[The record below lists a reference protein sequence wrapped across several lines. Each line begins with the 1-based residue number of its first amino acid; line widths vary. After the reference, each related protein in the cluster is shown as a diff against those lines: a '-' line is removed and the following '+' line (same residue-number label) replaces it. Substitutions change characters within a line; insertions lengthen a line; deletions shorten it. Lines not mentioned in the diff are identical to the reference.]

1 LNGEKFP
8 IAPLYSG
15 AISTRDTSPRRSRP
29 STLAPLFNFPLI
41 QSPNPHITILQNQES
56 SESRIFA
63 LVICIIN
70 TWSNPS
76 TSCRACPTNAE
87 NLEMRPIP
95 SKLSRAPPPTAC
107 SARLRRGSAKD
118 GPSLSEMQRKVEK
131 TMKYRMGRRFSAREV
146 GRRRRGLRI
155 SRPRLPDGKRARIK
169 SRRHLNHILATPTSP
184 LKSGNEGRREHP
196 TGALQRRRC
205 GSLST
210 A

>member
-1 LNGEKFP
+1 MSCHCLKINWFCCNLTKAGDHLNGEKFP

-29 STLAPLFNFPLI
+29 STLAPLFNFPLM

-95 SKLSRAPPPTAC
+95 SKLSRAPPPTAR
-107 SARLRRGSAKD
+107 SARLRRGAVARPPKTGLACRKCSEKWKRRWNIEWD
-118 GPSLSEMQRKVEK
+118 GGFPLGKWVDAAAAWEFPGRDCEMESGPELSPGGILI
-131 TMKYRMGRRFSAREV
+131 TFS
-146 GRRRRGLRI
+146 RRRR
-155 SRPRLPDGKRARIK
+155 
-169 SRRHLNHILATPTSP
+169 RR
-184 LKSGNEGRREHP
+184 
-196 TGALQRRRC
+196 
-205 GSLST
+205 
-210 A
+210 